1 MADQF
6 DLASEYEELER
17 LSCLNKLKSDNQP
30 KAEATGCC
38 LYCEEPLPEGRRWCN
53 AECRDEWEKEQRRK

>member
-17 LSCLNKLKSDNQP
+17 ISCMNRLKSRNQP
-30 KAEATGCC
+30 EAKATGFC
-38 LYCEEPLPEGRRWCN
+38 LYCEEEVKDGRRWCCP
-53 AECRDEWEKEQRRK
+53 ECRDEWEKEQGRK

>member
-17 LSCLNKLKSDNQP
+17 LSCLNRLKSGSQP
-30 KAEATGCC
+30 TAKATGQC

-53 AECRDEWEKEQRRK
+53 AECRDEWEREQNRK